1 MDHNS
6 IINRTNYKVY
16 KDSEDYP
23 NAFICDKLIAPAVAI
38 LNKKGYK
45 TKASCSGHYKVEFY
59 EYFNCDI
66 SNYDEYSK
74 DVRIII
80 KRVGDNSFDYWQE
93 VDKTHIYILF
103 DNVYTFDN
111 LPDGFE
117 YIDGDKTCIDSSISY
132 YDKHN
137 NKRIRKDVECELE
150 EKCKIL
156 KNWAE
161 KLPENK

>member
-6 IINRTNYKVY
+6 LIDRTDYHVY
-16 KDSEDYP
+16 KHAEDCP
-23 NAFICDKLIAPAVAI
+23 LMFICDKNIADSVAL

-45 TKASCSGHYKVEFY
+45 TKASCGGHYKVEFY

-66 SNYDEYSK
+66 SNYEEYSK
-74 DVRIII
+74 DDRIII
-80 KRVGDNSFDYWQE
+80 KKVHNNSFDYWEE

-103 DNVYTFDN
+103 DGKCLFDN
-111 LPDGFE
+111 LPVGFE
-117 YIDGDKTCIDSSISY
+117 YIDGDNTCIDSSISY
-132 YDKHN
+132 YDKNN